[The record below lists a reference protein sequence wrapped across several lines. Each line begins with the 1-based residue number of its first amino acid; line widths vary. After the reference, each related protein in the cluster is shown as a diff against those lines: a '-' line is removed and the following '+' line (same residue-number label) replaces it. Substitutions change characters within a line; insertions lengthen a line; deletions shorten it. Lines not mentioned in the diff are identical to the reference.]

1 MTGHPTSESHRED
14 PPTMSWWRRYASRH
28 RPHKILYERFN
39 PANPYLYRW
48 LLFRAPFGLLSVFL
62 HRIVRPDDDPDPH
75 DHPWLFWIV
84 RILEGGYWE
93 HVDPRPGEVGF
104 SQYWVPLN
112 DIRDCGSWA
121 FHGKHLHRID
131 SLLEEESW
139 SLVIAGPKVRE
150 WGFVD
155 RLTGCWTRW
164 QAYIRGERC

>member
-1 MTGHPTSESHRED
+1 MTGHPNSGSHRED

-28 RPHKILYERFN
+28 RPHKILHERFN

-93 HVDPRPGEVGF
+93 ETEDHPILGRECRPG
-104 SQYWVPLN
+104 
-112 DIRDCGSWA
+112 SWMI
-121 FHGKHLHRID
+121 HGRHLHRID
-131 SLLEEESW
+131 AFRGGFSESW